1 MPQPTASDVFEEIV
15 ARFASEPTVSR
26 GTGFGSMP
34 GLRVGGKIFTMV
46 VNGELVVKLPKHRV
60 DALVESSS
68 GSRFDPGHGRPM
80 KEWAS
85 VPPARVRDWLGLAE
99 EAFRFVSSS
108 R

>member
-1 MPQPTASDVFEEIV
+1 MLEPTPSDLFEEIV
-15 ARFASEPTVSR
+15 ARFVSEPTVSR

-34 GLRVGGKIFTMV
+34 GLRVGGKIFTML
-46 VNGELVVKLPKHRV
+46 VNGALVVKLPRDRV
-60 DALVESSS
+60 DELVDSSI
-68 GSRFDPGHGRPM
+68 GVRFDPGHGRPM

-85 VPPARVRDWLGLAE
+85 VSSAQGREWLGLAE